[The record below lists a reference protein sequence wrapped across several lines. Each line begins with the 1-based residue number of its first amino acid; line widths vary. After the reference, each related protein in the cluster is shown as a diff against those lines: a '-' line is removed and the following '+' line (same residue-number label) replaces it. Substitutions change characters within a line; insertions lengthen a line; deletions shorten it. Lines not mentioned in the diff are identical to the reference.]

1 MPFIPH
7 TEEDIREMLAAAGV
21 SSLDDLF
28 RGVPAGVRSVKPLSL
43 PPGKSEAETA
53 REARTVLGLNRPV
66 RMSFAGAGAY
76 EHHVPAVVRAVTSRG
91 EFLTAYTPYQ
101 AEASQGSLQAFFEFQ
116 SIVCRLTGMDVAN
129 ASLYEA
135 GSALAEAVL
144 MAHRATGRGKV
155 LVAAGVNPLYRR
167 VLSTYLR
174 FLDVRMEE
182 LPAVDGVTDAAGAS
196 VGEDACAVVVQH
208 PNFFGCME
216 PVGALAV
223 KAKAAG
229 ALVIGCV
236 NPVSLGLLKPP
247 GEWGADIATGDVQPV
262 GVPLSFGGP
271 YAGFLACR
279 MELVRR
285 MPGRLVGMTKDTKGR
300 RGFTLTLQAREQHIR
315 REKATSNI
323 CSNEALVALSFTVA
337 ASLLGGGGLRRT
349 ATISVA
355 NARRVLA
362 GLSAFPGVGR
372 VHGSPFFHEFALA
385 LPFDAEALAA
395 RMADDHGIV
404 PGVPLSRF
412 FPGRSREL
420 LVCVTDAR
428 NDAELDDF
436 VRAFG
441 ETLIALTGGKR

>member
-7 TEEDIREMLAAAGV
+7 TDEDVREMLAVAGA
-21 SSLDDLF
+21 SSIDDLF
-28 RGVPAGVRSVKPLSL
+28 RGVPASLRSGKPLSL

-53 REARTVLGLNRPV
+53 REAKAVLGLNRPV

-76 EHHVPAVVRAVTSRG
+76 EHHIPAAVRAVASRG

-144 MAHRATGRGKV
+144 MAHRATGRPRV

-167 VLSTYLR
+167 VLTTYLR
-174 FLDVRMEE
+174 FQEVKVDE
-182 LPAVDGVTDAAGAS
+182 LPAADGVTDAARAS

-208 PNFFGCME
+208 PNFFGCLE
-216 PVGALAV
+216 PVAELAA

-229 ALVIGCV
+229 ALTVACV
-236 NPVSLGLLKPP
+236 NPVSLGLLKSPA
-247 GEWGADIATGDVQPV
+247 EWGADIATGDVQPV
-262 GVPLSFGGP
+262 GVPTSFGGP

-279 MELVRR
+279 TELLRR
-285 MPGRLVGMTKDTKGR
+285 MPGRLVGMTRDAKGR

-337 ASLLGGGGLRRT
+337 ASLLGGEGLQRT
-349 ATISVA
+349 AA
-355 NARRVLA
+355 ACARNARRVLA
-362 GLSAFPGVGR
+362 GLASLRGVGR

-385 LPFDAEALAA
+385 LPVDASALAA

-412 FPGRSREL
+412 YPGRSREL
-420 LVCVTDAR
+420 LVCVTEAR
-428 NDAELDDF
+428 SDAEMDGF
-436 VRAFG
+436 VGAFG
-441 ETLIALTGGKR
+441 ETLRALTGGKP